1 MQNKLGFWALFS
13 LVIGS
18 QIGSGVFLLPASLSL
33 LGHHAIIGWL
43 VSGFGALSLTMVF
56 IQLVE
61 RFPKTG
67 GPHVY
72 VLQAFGNTAAFFTGW
87 TYWLISTL
95 SSATV
100 ILAAVGYLIPLT
112 GPLSPTLT
120 VVLSLTLLGSVLI
133 LNLRGVASAGS
144 METFLA
150 LVKVF
155 TLVVIPCLAFTQ
167 FDYNNIITAPQ
178 PADAFASLTLIGKS
192 SLLTLWAFIGLESA
206 TAPAESIENPRYTIP
221 AAMISGTSCVLILY
235 LLNSIALQGLIPA
248 QSLALSSAPYVDAAT
263 ILLGWPWIVSAVGF
277 FASLVCLSNLNA
289 WVLTSGQIAL
299 GLAQENFLPPFFKKL
314 NQQGAPKWGLCI
326 SCFLIV
332 PLVFTSMNA
341 SLISHVSYIIEV
353 SVTAFLF
360 VYLACSLGLLK
371 ILMQE
376 NKPLISLPVFFAVS
390 AIFFCLALVLNGKVA
405 DTMTAGV
412 FVASGLPVYWLHYR
426 KHVTTAPLKQS

>member
-33 LGHHAIIGWL
+33 LGSHAIIGWL

-87 TYWLISTL
+87 TYWLISTV

-100 ILAAVGYLIPLT
+100 ILAAVGYLSPLT
-112 GPLSPTLT
+112 GPLSPLLT
-120 VVLSLTLLGSVLI
+120 VALSLALLGSVLV

-150 LVKVF
+150 VVKIF
-155 TLVVIPCLAFTQ
+155 TLVFIPCLAFTQ
-167 FDYNNIITAPQ
+167 FDYGNIVTMPE
-178 PADAFASLTLIGKS
+178 PSDSFASLTLIGKS

-206 TAPAESIENPRYTIP
+206 TAPAESVDNPRYTIP

-248 QSLALSSAPYVDAAT
+248 QSLAVSSAPYVDAASL
-263 ILLGWPWIVSAVGF
+263 LLGLPWIVSAVGL
-277 FASLVCLSNLNA
+277 FASMVCLSNLNA
-289 WVLTSGQIAL
+289 WILTSGQIAL
-299 GLAQENFLPPFFKKL
+299 GLAQENFFPSLFATL
-314 NQQGAPKWGLCI
+314 NQKGAPKWGLCI
-326 SCFLIV
+326 SCALIV

-360 VYLACSLGLLK
+360 VYMACSLSLLK
-371 ILMQE
+371 ILIQE
-376 NKPLISLPVFFAVS
+376 NKPLFSTPVFFTFC
-390 AIFFCLALVLNGKVA
+390 AIIFCLALVLNGKLY
-405 DTMTAGV
+405 DTLTAAA
-412 FVASGLPVYWLHYR
+412 FVVSGLPIYWLHYR
-426 KHVTTAPLKQS
+426 KHLTATPLKPS

>member
-18 QIGSGVFLLPASLSL
+18 QIGSGVFLLPASLSP
-33 LGHHAIIGWL
+33 LGHHAILGWL

-72 VLQAFGNTAAFFTGW
+72 VLQAFGKTAAFFTGW
-87 TYWLISTL
+87 TYWLISTV

-100 ILAAVGYLIPLT
+100 ILAAVGYLSPLT
-112 GPLSPTLT
+112 GPLSPLVT
-120 VVLSLTLLGSVLI
+120 VVLSLILLGMVLI

-167 FDYNNIITAPQ
+167 FDYNNLVTTAE
-178 PADAFASLTLIGKS
+178 PADSLASLALIGKS
-192 SLLTLWAFIGLESA
+192 SLLTMWAFIGLESA
-206 TAPAESIENPRYTIP
+206 TAPAESVDNPRHTIP
-221 AAMISGTSCVLILY
+221 AAMISGTSCVLALY
-235 LLNSIALQGLIPA
+235 LLNSIALQGLIPP

-263 ILLGWPWIVSAVGF
+263 LLLGSPWIVSAVGL
-277 FASLVCLSNLNA
+277 FASMVCLSNLNA
-289 WVLTSGQIAL
+289 WILTSGQIAL
-299 GLAQENFLPPFFKKL
+299 GLAQEKFFPPFFKTL
-314 NQQGAPKWGLCI
+314 NQQGAPTWGLCI
-326 SCFLIV
+326 SCALIA
-332 PLVFTSMNA
+332 PLIFTNMHA

-360 VYLACSLGLLK
+360 VYMTCSLGLLK
-371 ILMQE
+371 ILIQE
-376 NKPLISLPVFFAVS
+376 KQPLLSRPVFFTVC
-390 AIFFCLALVLNGKVA
+390 AIYFCLALVLNGKIT
-405 DTMTAGV
+405 DTMTAAA
-412 FVASGLPVYWLHYR
+412 FVASGLPVYWFHYR
-426 KHVTTAPLKQS
+426 KHASTAPLNPS